1 MEQLCI
7 EQSQLFRLLAG
18 KHPADLLGFVQRVVF
33 HGCFGPDVRQDEI
46 FNALWKVR

>member
-33 HGCFGPDVRQDEI
+33 QCCFGPDVRQDEF